1 MTTPPATPP
10 APTPVPPPA
19 PKRDPRDR
27 FIEDAIRREL
37 DALRQANASVDPSTV
52 ARALDP
58 EQWKKWMDPVRQ
70 VARALAER
78 GVIEVTRHGKPV
90 SEWPWRGVIRLRKPR
105 SKASKPATEP
115 PPEAP
120 PETPPAGDDVTAPD
134 A

>member
-1 MTTPPATPP
+1 MTSPPVPP
-10 APTPVPPPA
+10 PSPPPVPPPA

-58 EQWKKWMDPVRQ
+58 ENWKKWMDPVRQ

-90 SEWPWRGVIRLRKPR
+90 TEWPWRGVIRLRKPR
-105 SKASKPATEP
+105 SKADAAPAAEPKPDSP
-115 PPEAP
+115 PPDELK
-120 PETPPAGDDVTAPD
+120 APD